1 MFATLPALFRDLF
14 EGCLMKPWTVRDG
27 LEFLALQVK
36 NKTFKFGAV
45 VERRPRQGIRV
56 VMHV

>member
-1 MFATLPALFRDLF
+1 
-14 EGCLMKPWTVRDG
+14 MKPWTVRDG